1 MNTTNEEGKQ
11 HENVELPK
19 AEASACGPGCCCGA
33 SVGPGKMRYVIGVL
47 VLIAAGVLVV
57 RAITKSDGKGT
68 QAAAKTFVAPAGA
81 EAATGAGGA
90 ASETSVGTSIGAF
103 AELNTL
109 AAKTDAVL
117 VFLPGKD
124 DKAVSAPSKVM
135 MEAARLIETKA
146 GKKCGLFT
154 LKAGARDYD
163 QVAGQVSLP
172 AVLAMVKGGGMSA
185 VSGDITES
193 KLVQSFVAASQS
205 GGCGA
210 GSSCAPGTPG
220 CK

>member
-1 MNTTNEEGKQ
+1 M
-11 HENVELPK
+11 
-19 AEASACGPGCCCGA
+19 
-33 SVGPGKMRYVIGVL
+33 IVL
-47 VLIAAGVLVV
+47 AAAGVLVV
-57 RAITKSDGKGT
+57 KGMIKSDKGWT
-68 QAAAKTFVAPAGA
+68 QAATAGFA
-81 EAATGAGGA
+81 NPAATEPAAGGA
-90 ASETSVGTSIGAF
+90 ATSLDTAATAGETSVGTTLGAF
-103 AELNTL
+103 AELNT
-109 AAKTDAVL
+109 AGAKTDAVF

-124 DKAVSAPSKVM
+124 GKAVNAPSKMM

-154 LKAGARDYD
+154 LKAGSQDYD

-205 GGCGA
+205 GSCAAVA
-210 GSSCAPGTPG
+210 GSSCCPAP
-220 CK
+220 K

>member
-1 MNTTNEEGKQ
+1 
-11 HENVELPK
+11 
-19 AEASACGPGCCCGA
+19 
-33 SVGPGKMRYVIGVL
+33 MRYVIGVL

-68 QAAAKTFVAPAGA
+68 QAAEKTFAAPAGA

-163 QVAGQVSLP
+163 QMAGQVSLP

-205 GGCGA
+205 GGCATGA
-210 GSSCAPGTPG
+210 GSSCCPAP
-220 CK
+220 K